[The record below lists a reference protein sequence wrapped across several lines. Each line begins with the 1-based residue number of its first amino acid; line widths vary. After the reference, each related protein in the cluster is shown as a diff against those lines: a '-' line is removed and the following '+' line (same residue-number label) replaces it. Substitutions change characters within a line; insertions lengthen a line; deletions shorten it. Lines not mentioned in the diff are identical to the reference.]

1 MRVCIIN
8 TCLIRIQESSIN
20 LRWFVLLK
28 KDPIN
33 LIPLKC
39 LNGIRVLLIK
49 IHDHLMKPK
58 LLFQTLEIWKYKYFQ
73 KCLSVVYIIPKSW
86 KRRWKTVVRERLKNM
101 HVLIFQDI
109 STDHGERISIL
120 DKVRKVNDSC
130 LSHSH
135 Y

>member
-39 LNGIRVLLIK
+39 LSGIGVLLIK

-58 LLFQTLEIWKYKYFQ
+58 LLFQTLKIWKYKYFQ
-73 KCLSVVYIIPKSW
+73 KCLSIVHIIPKSW
-86 KRRWKTVVRERLKNM
+86 KRCKSVVRERLKNM

>member
-8 TCLIRIQESSIN
+8 TCLIRIQEYSK
-20 LRWFVLLK
+20 RWFVLLK

-39 LNGIRVLLIK
+39 SSGIRVLPIK

-58 LLFQTLEIWKYKYFQ
+58 LLFQTLKIWKYKYFQ
-73 KCLSVVYIIPKSW
+73 KCLLIVHIILKSW
-86 KRRWKTVVRERLKNM
+86 KRCKTVVRERLKNM

-120 DKVRKVNDSC
+120 GKVRKVNDSC